1 LNPKHPPLWALILKL
16 LRVWRLTFKMPGT
29 LKVSSDK
36 IARMQKMDDHLSDQA
51 RKEAEFFDRVY
62 AETDAKHRLENY
74 VVPDE
79 IVRQVT
85 RPGPRPLLHREY
97 ACSLLGSLKGK
108 RLLDY
113 GAGDGWNT
121 VCFAKAGAKVWA
133 IDISQKSIE
142 LTRKKAAAN
151 GVAGSVVAE
160 VRDACRT
167 RFPSA
172 MFDVIYGGGIL
183 HHLDVRAAAPELCR
197 ILRPDGVA
205 VFYEP
210 IRETRAM
217 DVVKALALRLLN
229 RRPKEVTGTETPLT
243 RGRIALLRPW
253 FEVVR
258 YRQFEVLSSANA
270 LIPSRTLK
278 WFLLWADDLLMRCLP
293 AFAELGRA
301 VVIELRRPLKGGDE
315 G

>member
-1 LNPKHPPLWALILKL
+1 
-16 LRVWRLTFKMPGT
+16 M
-29 LKVSSDK
+29 
-36 IARMQKMDDHLSDQA
+36 ARMRKMDDYLSDQA

-62 AETDAKHRLENY
+62 AETDAIHGRENY
-74 VVPDE
+74 VIPEE

-97 ACSLLGSLKGK
+97 ACSLLGGLKGK
-108 RLLDY
+108 KLLDY
-113 GAGDGWNT
+113 GAGDGWNA

-160 VRDACRT
+160 VRDAYRT
-167 RFPSA
+167 RFPSG

-183 HHLDVRAAAPELCR
+183 HHLDVRAAARELCR
-197 ILRPDGVA
+197 LLRPDGVA

-210 IRETRAM
+210 IRQTRAM
-217 DVVKALALRLLN
+217 DILKDIALRLLN
-229 RRPKEVTGTETPLT
+229 RRPIAVTEAETPLS
-243 RGRIALLRPW
+243 RARIALLRPW
-253 FEVVR
+253 FEIVR

-270 LIPSRTLK
+270 LIRSQALK
-278 WFLLWADDLLMRCLP
+278 WFLLWADDLLMNCLP

-301 VVIELRRPLKGGDE
+301 VVIELRRPLKGQCL
-315 G
+315 